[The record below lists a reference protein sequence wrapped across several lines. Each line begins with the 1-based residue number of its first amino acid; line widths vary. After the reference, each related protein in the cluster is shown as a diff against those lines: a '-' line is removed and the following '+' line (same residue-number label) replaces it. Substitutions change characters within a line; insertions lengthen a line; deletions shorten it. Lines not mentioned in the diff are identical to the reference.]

1 MTILTKK
8 IRGTPMENPP
18 PQKKKNKEI
27 KRKTPTTK
35 KKKNKQKICRVT
47 SYNWK

>member
-18 PQKKKNKEI
+18 LP
-27 KRKTPTTK
+27 